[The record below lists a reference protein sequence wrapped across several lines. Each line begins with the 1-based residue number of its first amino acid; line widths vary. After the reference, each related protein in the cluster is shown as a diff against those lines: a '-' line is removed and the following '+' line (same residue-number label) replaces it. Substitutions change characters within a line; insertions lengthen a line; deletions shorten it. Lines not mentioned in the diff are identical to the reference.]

1 MGEVTVTHQ
10 GLPTGTLSH
19 LPAPA
24 GSGGLSFPAPLIA
37 VVVSAVTEEG
47 SFVAERN
54 LCVLHRK
61 SPSSILLG
69 T

>member
-1 MGEVTVTHQ
+1 MTVTHQ
-10 GLPTGTLSH
+10 GLPTGTLGH

-24 GSGGLSFPAPLIA
+24 GSGGLSFPAPLTA
-37 VVVSAVTEEG
+37 GVVRAVTEEG
-47 SFVAERN
+47 SFVAERS

-61 SPSSILLG
+61 SPSNILLG